1 MDLRRCPGDRRRK
14 IVVSPDV
21 IAARRETGGR
31 ARSFYRLA
39 PPLAEATS
47 QSNGTNS
54 GTASSSLEASRQRTE
69 NCGHLQH
76 AGFRSIEDSHD
87 DE

>member
-47 QSNGTNS
+47 QSNGQRIAAICNML
-54 GTASSSLEASRQRTE
+54 ASDQ
-69 NCGHLQH
+69 
-76 AGFRSIEDSHD
+76 
-87 DE
+87 